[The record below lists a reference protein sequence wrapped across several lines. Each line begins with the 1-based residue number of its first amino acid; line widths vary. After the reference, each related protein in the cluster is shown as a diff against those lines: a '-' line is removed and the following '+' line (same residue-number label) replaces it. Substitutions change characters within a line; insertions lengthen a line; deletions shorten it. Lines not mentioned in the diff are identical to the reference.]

1 MVEEKAGQQLDIDAT
16 LKELVDKF
24 PQEATGLI
32 SSFNGRNQK
41 SIRALRSKDSRQT
54 LKGAYS
60 FETDS
65 SLPFIRSIRVYGPAA
80 DVAKEYQLTAF
91 LSDGTERRSVKF
103 YGSRAGT
110 YAYAPIY
117 KAISG
122 FELVPKGK
130 RSSVEVSKIE
140 ATGHHFSALEKA
152 GEDLRK
158 ILEAKDSIE
167 AYSQQVKEE
176 VAALLAKKSDLTD
189 EISRLSVEHDEA
201 ASESVTVAEELSK
214 VKAEISLEAAS
225 REKLNSENRT
235 SQNSLAQLEVK
246 IKSINTEVSK
256 KDLELRQLTDKRR
269 LISDEFSSFV
279 DEGRVQA
286 RVYGWIS
293 IVPAMMA
300 AVALGF
306 LLYGGWTFA
315 KLIVAT
321 PTQAYA
327 YFIQRLPYT
336 AATVAIVGMLLELL
350 RQIVKKVMKI
360 HEDRLALARLLVIAR
375 DATYASAADLEM
387 SEEQI
392 FAERMKVKMVLLK
405 AHLGIQNSP
414 SNTFSEAAD

>member
-1 MVEEKAGQQLDIDAT
+1 MVEEKAEKPLDVDAT
-16 LKELVDKF
+16 LKELVDTF

-32 SSFNGRNQK
+32 SSFNGRNPK
-41 SIRALRSKDSRQT
+41 SIRAIRSKDSRQT
-54 LKGAYS
+54 LKGAYT

-65 SLPFIRSIRVYGPAA
+65 SLPFIRSIRVYGPVA
-80 DVAKEYQLTAF
+80 DVAKAYHLTAF
-91 LSDGTERRSVKF
+91 LSDGTEHRSIRF
-103 YGSRAGT
+103 IGSKAGT
-110 YAYAPIY
+110 YAYAPIF

-130 RSSVEVSKIE
+130 RSSVEVTRIE
-140 ATGHHFSALEKA
+140 ATGYHFSALEKA

-158 ILEAKDSIE
+158 ILDAKDSIE
-167 AYSQQVKEE
+167 TYSQQIREE
-176 VAALLAKKSDLTD
+176 VAALSAKKTALDD
-189 EISRLSVEHDEA
+189 EMSRLSVERDEA
-201 ASESVTVAEELSK
+201 ASEAATVAEELSK
-214 VKAEISLEAAS
+214 IKAEIALETAS
-225 REKLNSENRT
+225 RDKLNSENRT

-246 IKSINTEVSK
+246 IKSINAEVSRR
-256 KDLELRQLTDKRR
+256 DLELRQLTDKRR

-279 DEGRVQA
+279 DEGKGQA

-293 IVPAMMA
+293 IVPAIMA

-306 LLYGGWTFA
+306 LLYGGWTYA

-336 AATVAIVGMLLELL
+336 AATVTIVGMLLELL

-360 HEDRLALARLLVIAR
+360 HEDRLTLARLLVIAR

-392 FAERMKVKMVLLK
+392 FAERMKVKMILLK
-405 AHLGIQNSP
+405 AHLGIQNNP
-414 SNTFSEAAD
+414 SDPSKDAAD